1 MTTGAPRPPDT
12 WANGPA
18 YESYVGRWSRA
29 VAAEFLP
36 WLDMPPGAH
45 WLDVGCGTGALSGT
59 ILATANPGLV
69 KGIDSSAPYVAFA
82 SGHIPDTRA
91 QFQTGDAQ
99 ALPEQDASYDAAV
112 SGLMLNFLRV
122 PGAAVGEMA
131 RATRPGGVVAAY
143 VWDYAGKMEFMRCFW
158 DAVAAL
164 DPADRDVDE
173 GQRFPLCNP
182 DPLAALFLFAG
193 LEDVEVEAIVVPT
206 VFRDFDDYWSPFLGG
221 QGAAPA
227 YAMSLAE
234 DRRSALRERIR
245 KTLPVASDGSISM
258 VARAWAVRGTRSI

>member
-1 MTTGAPRPPDT
+1 
-12 WANGPA
+12 
-18 YESYVGRWSRA
+18 
-29 VAAEFLP
+29 
-36 WLDMPPGAH
+36 
-45 WLDVGCGTGALSGT
+45 
-59 ILATANPGLV
+59 
-69 KGIDSSAPYVAFA
+69 
-82 SGHIPDTRA
+82 
-91 QFQTGDAQ
+91 
-99 ALPEQDASYDAAV
+99 
-112 SGLMLNFLRV
+112 
-122 PGAAVGEMA
+122 
-131 RATRPGGVVAAY
+131 
-143 VWDYAGKMEFMRCFW
+143 MRCFW

-206 VFRDFDDYWSPFLGG
+206 IFRDFDDYWSPFLGG

-245 KTLPVASDGSISM
+245 KTLPDASDGSISM
-258 VARAWAVRGTRSI
+258 VARAWAVRGTRST